1 MYFPTVVSYN
11 YNLTITRN
19 KRLLGKL
26 EIVNDFFHYNE
37 IGTRSIA
44 RWSELDGNN
53 LDQNIELVILII
65 NPLE

>member
-1 MYFPTVVSYN
+1 MIVGELKVVNGSS
-11 YNLTITRN
+11 
-19 KRLLGKL
+19 
-26 EIVNDFFHYNE
+26 HYDE

-65 NPLE
+65 NSLE

>member
-1 MYFPTVVSYN
+1 
-11 YNLTITRN
+11 
-19 KRLLGKL
+19 L